1 MNFKK
6 CFTLCSNVILNH
18 VGFFPSISRL
28 LRKTNQKSWKI
39 FGKVAVPVTKE
50 PSPNVSPSALRKQKR
65 ETVGSSTTAL
75 IFENRPSHLPPKS
88 AKEEQKHRQQ
98 YEEMIAFAKQKEL
111 KDKENEKKRLKQ
123 RQKLEDQLSN
133 TVKTW
138 KEEIIPNWD
147 TWYVISEI
155 SD

>member
-1 MNFKK
+1 M
-6 CFTLCSNVILNH
+6 
-18 VGFFPSISRL
+18 
-28 LRKTNQKSWKI
+28 RKSNQKSWKV
-39 FGKVAVPVTKE
+39 FGKVAVPVAKE
-50 PSPNVSPSALRKQKR
+50 PSPNVSPSTLRKQKR

-98 YEEMIAFAKQKEL
+98 YEEMIAFAKRKEL
-111 KDKENEKKRLKQ
+111 KDKENEKKKLKQ

-138 KEEIIPNWD
+138 KEDVIPNWEN
-147 TWYVISEI
+147 W
-155 SD
+155 